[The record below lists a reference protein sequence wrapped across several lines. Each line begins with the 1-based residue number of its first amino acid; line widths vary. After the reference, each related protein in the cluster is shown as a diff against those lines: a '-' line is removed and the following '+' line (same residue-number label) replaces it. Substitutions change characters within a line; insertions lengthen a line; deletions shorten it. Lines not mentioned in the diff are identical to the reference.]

1 MPRGCRTLPAR
12 TDATIDMS
20 EATSSVPPG
29 DPGRPWD
36 ALAEHWKRLDS
47 PLRPAPEDLARLQA
61 VWLESL
67 PTDPPARRLDVL
79 LLGVTPEFALFPWAP
94 EVQLTAVDSSETVIK
109 AVWPGDGPGRQV
121 RRGEWLHLPFGP
133 ATFDL
138 ILCDNG
144 PTLFN
149 GLKAVAG
156 LGRALRRVLRSD
168 GRVVMRNFAR
178 PARPEPVESAVA
190 DVWAG
195 RVRNFH
201 AFKMRFLMALQGDTA
216 AAGVRLGEAWERF
229 NGFFPDRAALAASLG
244 CRERVVATIDA
255 YRGQEAR
262 YSFYSLA
269 EVADGF
275 PGFRLIVGPPGS
287 YPFAECCPVFALVPE
302 P

>member
-1 MPRGCRTLPAR
+1 
-12 TDATIDMS
+12 MS
-20 EATSSVPPG
+20 EATSRVTTAVQTDVPS
-29 DPGRPWD
+29 RPWD
-36 ALAEHWKRLDS
+36 ALAEHWKRLDC
-47 PLRPAPEDLARLQA
+47 PLRPTPEDLARLKA

-67 PTDPPARRLDVL
+67 PAGLPARRLDVL

-109 AVWPGDGPGRQV
+109 AVWPGDGPSRQV
-121 RRGEWLHLPFGP
+121 LLGHWLELPFAP

-138 ILCDNG
+138 IVCDNG

-149 GLKAVAG
+149 GLEAVAG
-156 LGRALRRVLRSD
+156 FGRALRRVLRQD
-168 GRVVMRNFAR
+168 GRIVMRNFAR
-178 PARPEPVESAVA
+178 PACAERVETAVA

-201 AFKMRFLMALQGDTA
+201 AFKMRFLMALQGDEA
-216 AAGVRLGEAWERF
+216 ASGVRLGDAWERF

-244 CRERVVATIDA
+244 CSERVVATMDA

-262 YSFYSLA
+262 YSFYTLA
-269 EVADGF
+269 EVAAGF
-275 PGFRLIVGPPGS
+275 TGFRFMVGPPGS